1 MRFQTWITPAFAAV
15 ALCLASLLPHSMMH
29 SAVPSPD
36 VITTSAASPYPA
48 PSPASILFPHLNN
61 ITALSVSTPER
72 SFHFHLDHQGAVR
85 VNGSRADHEIF
96 STLLDQ
102 IRELPVEQHTAF
114 APSAQDLL
122 LTLVVSTDARQHTA
136 RFYSSS
142 DGGKTRIVLDG
153 GNTPEYRQTNIWRVG
168 TLMMACEGT
177 RILDDHGSGSK

>member
-1 MRFQTWITPAFAAV
+1 MRFQTWIAPAFAVA
-15 ALCLASLLPHSMMH
+15 ALCLSSLLPHSMH
-29 SAVPSPD
+29 SSAPSPD

-48 PSPASILFPHLNN
+48 SRPASILFPHLND

-72 SFHFHLDHQGAVR
+72 SFHFHLDHQGAVH

-177 RILDDHGSGSK
+177 RILDDHGAGSK